1 MLSLI
6 LIDLQTASTSKIYIN
21 KGKRQKEETKGKKKK
36 KISARILYVG
46 ERNDQFTIISWSAII
61 SSINS
66 CNILSALFGTR
77 AANTAGSSPAWNKK
91 S

>member
-36 KISARILYVG
+36 IYVG